1 MILIKT
7 DNVILNTNLT
17 NEKNSENKSV
27 FYKKSLL
34 SSADLE
40 SSMTDN
46 ENISSENISKI
57 KQKLDDF
64 YHLNYKDGIDLVSH
78 LKINPNKIKSKD
90 EEDKK
95 EEIDSL
101 NLEGLLLTQRKIY
114 SQICSH
120 TKQVKIEKK
129 SLSNHESKKI
139 PVSHKITVESN
150 LKVTNDIKSSKDIS
164 IGASDGKKEN
174 KLDINGAGLRDERKV
189 VNQKVK
195 SVEKNKVI
203 NHNLE
208 EIDNKIKTHKL
219 IKNNEKQ
226 VENNIEN
233 NTENKQYSY
242 GEKRSFSK
250 DNTEFKTKENTLGIQ
265 NSLIEKLDHSAHQS
279 SHLKNNEIEKNS
291 LSFNTEKQNLNI
303 DKLDE
308 KKVQEVKEDVNDI
321 SMFNNIKP
329 EYQQKIQEP
338 LIDKKLLDI
347 PALSLLHK
355 KISKMT
361 QPPSIT
367 YVFKKWGSELHQMKI
382 NFDTD
387 KKLQLIASTGR
398 VYQSSLDNFNQ
409 YQGRLSL
416 SLENNNSHWQINA
429 IDPSDN
435 KEDEK

>member
-7 DNVILNTNLT
+7 DNVILNTNLS

-27 FYKKSLL
+27 FSKKSSL

-40 SSMTDN
+40 LSMSDN
-46 ENISSENISKI
+46 ESVSSENISKI

-64 YHLNYKDGIDLVSH
+64 YHLNHKDDINLKSH
-78 LKINPNKIKSKD
+78 LKINSNKTKAKD
-90 EEDKK
+90 EKDKK
-95 EEIDSL
+95 DKKDKKDETDFL

-114 SQICSH
+114 SQICVH
-120 TKQVKIEKK
+120 AKHVKIEKK

-150 LKVTNDIKSSKDIS
+150 LKVTNDLKSSKDIG
-164 IGASDGKKEN
+164 IGASDGKNEN
-174 KLDINGAGLRDERKV
+174 KLDINGTGLLDERKV

-203 NHNLE
+203 NHNVE

-226 VENNIEN
+226 VENDIEN
-233 NTENKQYSY
+233 KTENKQYFHE
-242 GEKRSFSK
+242 EKRSFSK
-250 DNTEFKTKENTLGIQ
+250 DNTAFKIKENTLGVQ
-265 NSLIEKLDHSAHQS
+265 NSLIEKSDHSA
-279 SHLKNNEIEKNS
+279 NENS
-291 LSFNTEKQNLNI
+291 LSFNTEKRNLNI

-308 KKVQEVKEDVNDI
+308 KKVQEEVNDI

-347 PALSLLHK
+347 PALSLLYK
-355 KISKMT
+355 EVSKMT

-367 YVFKKWGSELHQMKI
+367 YVFKKWGSELHQMKV
-382 NFDTD
+382 NFDIN
-387 KKLQLIASTGR
+387 KKIELIASTGR

-409 YQGRLSL
+409 YQGRLAL
-416 SLENNNSHWQINA
+416 SLENDNSHWQINA
-429 IDPSDN
+429 IDPSDD

>member
-17 NEKNSENKSV
+17 NEQNSENKSV
-27 FYKKSLL
+27 FSKKLSLPSANVDL
-34 SSADLE
+34 SL
-40 SSMTDN
+40 TDKDSIST
-46 ENISSENISKI
+46 ENVSQI

-64 YHLNYKDGIDLVSH
+64 YHLNHKDDIDLKSH
-78 LKINPNKIKSKD
+78 LKVKSNKIKSKD
-90 EEDKK
+90 EKDKK
-95 EEIDSL
+95 EETDFL

-114 SQICSH
+114 SQICAH
-120 TKQVKIEKK
+120 AKQVKIEKK
-129 SLSNHESKKI
+129 SLFNHESKQT

-150 LKVTNDIKSSKDIS
+150 LKVASDFKSSKEIS
-164 IGASDGKKEN
+164 IDASNGKKEN
-174 KLDINGAGLRDERKV
+174 KLDINTLGLLGERKV
-189 VNQKVK
+189 VKQKVE
-195 SVEKNKVI
+195 SVEKKNTNNNVA
-203 NHNLE
+203 

-226 VENNIEN
+226 IEN
-233 NTENKQYSY
+233 KIENKTENKQYSY
-242 GEKRSFSK
+242 DEKRSFSK
-250 DNTEFKTKENTLGIQ
+250 DNTVFKMQENALGIKDRVIDK
-265 NSLIEKLDHSAHQS
+265 SHHSAHKG
-279 SHLKNNEIEKNS
+279 SHPKSKEIDKSN
-291 LSFNTEKQNLNI
+291 LLFNTEKQNLNI
-303 DKLDE
+303 DKSDE
-308 KKVQEVKEDVNDI
+308 KKVKEEVNDI

-347 PALSLLHK
+347 PALSILYK
-355 KISKMT
+355 KVSKMT

-387 KKLQLIASTGR
+387 KKIQLIASTGR

-409 YQGRLSL
+409 YQGRLAL
-416 SLENNNSHWQINA
+416 SLENDHSRWQINA